1 MFKKQKQDKPPG
13 PAESP
18 SRANEVAASDDPH
31 RDEDRTLK
39 ATTVARR
46 LTRLHEGAA
55 ARTDIVQF
63 GMESTYLSAL
73 SNIEF
78 EVTDQVGDDQRVATR
93 WVARGNLSGDLHGVA
108 GTGQPVTI
116 KGLTVTSFNRGA
128 MKQEWTYWSF
138 AELDER
144 VAQNTAFRTG

>member
-1 MFKKQKQDKPPG
+1 MFKKRKRDKPPSS
-13 PAESP
+13 AESS
-18 SRANEVAASDDPH
+18 SRANEVATGHDPR
-31 RDEDRTLK
+31 RDEDRKLK
-39 ATTVARR
+39 ATTAARR

-63 GMESTYLSAL
+63 GMESTYLTAL

-93 WVARGNLSGDLHGVA
+93 WVARGNLSRDLHGVA

-116 KGLTVTSFNRGA
+116 KGLTVTSFSRGA
-128 MKQEWTYWSF
+128 MNQEWTYWSF

-144 VAQNTAFRTG
+144 VAQNPAFLTG